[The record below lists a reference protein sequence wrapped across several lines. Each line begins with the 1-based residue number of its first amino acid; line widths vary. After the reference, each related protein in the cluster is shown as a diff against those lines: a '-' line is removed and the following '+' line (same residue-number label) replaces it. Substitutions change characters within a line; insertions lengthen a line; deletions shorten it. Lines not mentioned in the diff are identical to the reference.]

1 MTGTGRAPPNVS
13 AFRVLVSQVLLPVKS
28 YKEESY
34 EENICFIAKNDLN
47 KNAFSS
53 GICRNIFHLRP
64 KIDDVMS
71 AHLKQYLSASE
82 NALKAGTATEGTHR
96 PALKTLLESLAPDII
111 ATNEPHGKDCRLP
124 DFMIF
129 PNE

>member
-53 GICRNIFHLRP
+53 GICRNISISGLNRGCHVSPAETVR
-64 KIDDVMS
+64 
-71 AHLKQYLSASE
+71 LS
-82 NALKAGTATEGTHR
+82 N
-96 PALKTLLESLAPDII
+96 
-111 ATNEPHGKDCRLP
+111 
-124 DFMIF
+124 
-129 PNE
+129 